1 VSDAA
6 LHTAAHRE
14 DWRDRLR
21 RLRAPR
27 RLKATFEGR
36 WLLIITLVV
45 GFAAMN
51 TGNNLLF
58 FGWGLLLA
66 SVIISGLLSEATLRV
81 IRCRVLGTG
90 ELRAGESGAI
100 RLELSNV
107 GERLPAFG
115 IEVTAHLE
123 DESGA
128 LREAPARYHLRLSP
142 QRQEPIAAH
151 DRPRRRGV
159 HRLTRVQV
167 GTRYPFGF
175 FVKSRDFDQHP
186 PIDVVVYP
194 RRVDVGGLGNRLLA
208 RLGSQPTRKVG
219 PGDEYFSLR
228 PFREGDDLR
237 RVHWRR
243 SARSERLQ
251 VKETESEASR
261 QVIVEVVLAA
271 GAPLGA
277 VEEALA
283 FGGSLAEDLLQH
295 GHAVGLRAPG
305 VALPPGRGSRQRAA
319 LLTALARLDPA
330 APLPPTPGGP
340 SVARV
345 AVLTPGAAVPIGIS
359 FSHVVDEPPSLADEA
374 PSGKRAKRRD
384 GGKR

>member
-1 VSDAA
+1 MK
-6 LHTAAHRE
+6 
-14 DWRDRLR
+14 

-27 RLKATFEGR
+27 QLKATFEGR
-36 WLLIITLVV
+36 WLLIITVVV

-51 TGNNLLF
+51 TGNNLLY

-90 ELRAGESGAI
+90 ELRAGERGAL
-100 RLELSNV
+100 RLELENV

-115 IEVTAHLE
+115 IEVTAHLR
-123 DESGA
+123 DEAGEN
-128 LREAPARYHLRLSP
+128 REAPARYHLRLSP
-142 QRQEPIAAH
+142 QRKEPIAAH
-151 DRPRRRGV
+151 DTPRRRGV

-175 FVKSRDFDQHP
+175 FVKSRDFDQAP
-186 PIDVVVYP
+186 PLEVVVYP
-194 RRVDVGGLGNRLLA
+194 RRVDTGGLGHRLLA

-219 PGDEYFSLR
+219 QGDEFFSLR

-237 RVHWRR
+237 RIHWRR

-261 QVIVEVVLAA
+261 QVVVEV
-271 GAPLGA
+271 GIAPDAPIGA

-305 VALPPGRGSRQRAA
+305 VSLPPGRASRQRAA
-319 LLTALARLDPA
+319 ILTALARVDPM
-330 APLPPTPGGP
+330 APLLPTPGGP

-345 AVLTPGAAVPIGIS
+345 AVLTPGASAPAGVS
-359 FSHVVDEPPSLADEA
+359 FTHVVSDAPTLAV
-374 PSGKRAKRRD
+374 SD
-384 GGKR
+384 GGQGITR